1 MKIEHRFTDPT
12 KDAYSEMDF
21 SRTSSEIRNP
31 DGTIVFSQHDI
42 EIPGGWSQV
51 AADVIAQKYFRKAGV
66 PARLKKVKES
76 MQKQGI
82 DLLVSHDP
90 ANMNYLTGYDA
101 WSFYYA
107 QCVLV
112 HINEDEPICF
122 LRAQDAGG
130 GYIKTYVQHKNI
142 IAYDEKYIHTWPL
155 HPYQY
160 LVEIIKDR
168 KWDKLCV
175 GVEMDAHY
183 YTAFCHEKIKQGLPN
198 AKVIDSDRLVNWARL
213 VKSNAEISYMK
224 SAALI
229 SQKGMRTALE
239 VINPGVRQCDAVGE
253 IQKSLFYG
261 TEEFGGEY
269 SSIATLLPTG
279 KGTSASH
286 LTATQD
292 KFVEGE
298 ATIIELSGVYKRYHA
313 PMARTV
319 LLGKPDQLKIDTMK
333 KTIEALEAGISA
345 VKPGNTA
352 DDVAQ
357 AFWKILDKYG
367 IDKKSRTG
375 YSIGIGYPPDWG
387 EHTLNIY
394 KGDMTI
400 LEPNVCFHM
409 IAVMQFGDW
418 GVEAS
423 EAIRVT
429 ENGSELFC
437 DMSKELHIK

>member
-1 MKIEHRFTDPT
+1 MLFKN
-12 KDAYSEMDF
+12 SEYK
-21 SRTSSEIRNP
+21 E
-31 DGTIVFSQHDI
+31 
-42 EIPGGWSQV
+42 
-51 AADVIAQKYFRKAGV
+51 
-66 PARLKKVKES
+66 RLKKVKDS

-130 GYIKTYVQHKNI
+130 AYIKTYLKDKNI
-142 IAYDEKYIHTWPL
+142 IKYDEKYIHTWPL

-160 LVEIIKDR
+160 LVEIIKQK
-168 KWDKLCV
+168 KWDKLNI
-175 GVEMDAHY
+175 GLEMDSHY
-183 YTAFCHEKIKQGLPN
+183 FTAYCYEKIKQGLPN
-198 AKVIDSDRLVNWARL
+198 AKLKDSERLVNWARL
-213 VKSNAEISYMK
+213 IKSNAEIDLMK

-229 SQKGMRTALE
+229 SEKGMKTAIE
-239 VINPGVRQCDAVGE
+239 AINPGVRQCDAVAE
-253 IQKSLFYG
+253 IQNTLFKG
-261 TEEFGGEY
+261 TPEFGGEY

-292 KFVEGE
+292 KFVTGE
-298 ATIIELSGVYKRYHA
+298 ATIIEISGVHKRYHV

-319 LLGKPDQLKIDTMK
+319 LLGKAEQKKIDAMK
-333 KTIEALEAGISA
+333 ATNEALDAGIA
-345 VKPGNTA
+345 ATKPGNTA

-357 AFWKILDKYG
+357 KFWAVLDKHN
-367 IDKKSRTG
+367 IKKESRTG

-387 EHTLNIY
+387 EHTLNIS
-394 KGDMTI
+394 KGDKTT
-400 LEPNVCFHM
+400 LQPNVTFHM

-423 EAIRVT
+423 ESVRVT
-429 ENGSELFC
+429 EKGAETFC
-437 DMSKELHIK
+437 KFSRELHIK